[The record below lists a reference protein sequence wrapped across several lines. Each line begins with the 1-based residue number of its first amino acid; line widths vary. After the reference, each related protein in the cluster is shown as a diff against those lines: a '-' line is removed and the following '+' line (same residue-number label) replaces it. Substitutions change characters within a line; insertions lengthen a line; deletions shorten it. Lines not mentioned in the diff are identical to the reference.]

1 MGLHLS
7 RRGYSV
13 RVDGELLGDSR
24 FVIRAEIAYAA
35 HLSKEEWMRLSP
47 MAQLE
52 LLLAIEGAE
61 QRGRQVGVAGDQ
73 PRTRAEAQ
81 PPRPAGSRRAG
92 LFGRG
97 GQPGLAVRPVE
108 EA

>member
-13 RVDGELLGDSR
+13 RVDGRQRGDSG
-24 FVIRAEIAYAA
+24 FVIQAEIAYAA
-35 HLSKEEWMRLSP
+35 HLSEEEWMRLSP

-52 LLLAIEGAE
+52 LLLAIEGE
-61 QRGRQVGVAGDQ
+61 ERRERRVGA
-73 PRTRAEAQ
+73 
-81 PPRPAGSRRAG
+81 RRAG
-92 LFGRG
+92 LLGRG
-97 GQPGLAVRPVE
+97 GQPGLAVKPVD